1 MGTYHM
7 FKETSNKITRIQ
19 NNKNNFQDI
28 DTLLGDKGKKIKEN
42 IIVEANRSFTATSKE
57 EEVAMKKATQELFY
71 NDSNNKI
78 FNRRVGG

>member
-1 MGTYHM
+1 M

-19 NNKNNFQDI
+19 NNKKNFQDI
-28 DTLLGDKGKKIKEN
+28 ETLLGDKGKKIKEN
-42 IIVEANRSFTATSKE
+42 IVEANRSFMATSKE
-57 EEVAMKKATQELFY
+57 EEVAMKRATQELFF

>member
-19 NNKNNFQDI
+19 NNKKNFQDI
-28 DTLLGDKGKKIKEN
+28 ETLLGDKGKKIKEN
-42 IIVEANRSFTATSKE
+42 IIIEANRSFMATSKE
-57 EEVAMKKATQELFY
+57 EEVAMKKATQKLFF